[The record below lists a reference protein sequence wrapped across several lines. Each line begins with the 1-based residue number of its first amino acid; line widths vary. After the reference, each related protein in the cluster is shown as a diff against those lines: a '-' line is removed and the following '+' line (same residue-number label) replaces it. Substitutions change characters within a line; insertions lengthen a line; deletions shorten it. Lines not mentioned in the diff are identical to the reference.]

1 VFHYYAAN
9 PPERRTSFDQQLV
22 GSLEKQL
29 GLRPKKDELVDRNI
43 LKDDSVAPALQ
54 AAKERLQRSQ
64 LEDKLAQALQA
75 RPKAEELVQEGI
87 LKEEEAPASA

>member
-43 LKDDSVAPALQ
+43 LKGVFTCPDTYIVLDIF
-54 AAKERLQRSQ
+54 KRYR
-64 LEDKLAQALQA
+64 
-75 RPKAEELVQEGI
+75 
-87 LKEEEAPASA
+87 